1 MNNGDEGFRIR
12 NNFILINN
20 ICYEV
25 IYNKNYCS
33 ACPDGRILH
42 ASYLSILTHR
52 FRLNNHWSGIL
63 VIVTFNHR
71 FSIFI
76 CPYRRVPVERPSFVH
91 FIHIQFFGRVGR

>member
-33 ACPDGRILH
+33 ACPGK
-42 ASYLSILTHR
+42 THELKR
-52 FRLNNHWSGIL
+52 FNKVVYQIS
-63 VIVTFNHR
+63 
-71 FSIFI
+71 
-76 CPYRRVPVERPSFVH
+76 
-91 FIHIQFFGRVGR
+91 